1 MQKSIDFDKPVFRP
15 QNNPESQ
22 HSTFKYGKKLN
33 KQCLIVLEALQRGEH
48 LTTASALIKYGIGD
62 LRRRIKDLKDIYKVE
77 KIESK
82 RIPHDNYHE
91 YFINQE

>member
-33 KQCLIVLEALQRGEH
+33 KQCSIVLEALQRGEH
-48 LTTASALIKYGIGD
+48 LTTASALIKY
-62 LRRRIKDLKDIYKVE
+62 
-77 KIESK
+77 
-82 RIPHDNYHE
+82 
-91 YFINQE
+91 